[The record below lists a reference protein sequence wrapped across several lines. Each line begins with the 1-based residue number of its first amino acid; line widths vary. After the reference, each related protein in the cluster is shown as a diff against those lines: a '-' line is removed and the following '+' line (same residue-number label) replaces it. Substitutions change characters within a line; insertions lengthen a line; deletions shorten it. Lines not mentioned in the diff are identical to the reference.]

1 MKTYRILKLQTLID
15 KKACPQQVKL
25 FRSMFGD
32 SVRVTEKRC
41 VSVADKFDFTWAA
54 IYLLSASAYADYIRA
69 VAAAFADYNRAV
81 AADYSRAAPPAWD
94 DYMAAALADYS
105 RYKRAV
111 ALARADYSRA
121 VAAAFARAYLS
132 RAAQRRLP

>member
-1 MKTYRILKLQTLID
+1 MAGNTGIGGAAVKTYRILKLQTLID
-15 KKACPQQVKL
+15 KKACPQKVKL

-54 IYLLSASAYADYIRA
+54 IHLLS
-69 VAAAFADYNRAV
+69 
-81 AADYSRAAPPAWD
+81 
-94 DYMAAALADYS
+94 
-105 RYKRAV
+105 
-111 ALARADYSRA
+111 ALARADYNRA